1 MSQIEYIHQLA
12 GIDSSQLEKDEILLL
27 EAAMLD
33 SLCNELSMRYQGT
46 FNHIKEYH
54 QEISTMINA
63 HFIYFI
69 THDLINSNDYTIEG
83 IANYSDIPEEVIVD
97 IIIGTNNNPSIE
109 VSRKIIE
116 LHRLARP
123 DLYKRIL
130 NKITSHL
137 FTTHSLA
144 A

>member
-12 GIDSSQLEKDEILLL
+12 GIDSSQLESDEILLL
-27 EAAMLD
+27 EAAMLNG
-33 SLCNELSMRYQGT
+33 LCNELAMRYQDN
-46 FNHIKEYH
+46 FNYHKENL
-54 QEISTMINA
+54 QEMTNMINK

-83 IANYSDIPEEVIVD
+83 IANYSNIPEEVIVD
-97 IIIGTNNNPSIE
+97 IVIGTNNNPSID
-109 VSRKIIE
+109 VTRKIIE

-123 DLYKRIL
+123 DLYKRII
-130 NKITSHL
+130 NKIAGHL
-137 FTTHSLA
+137 FASHSLA